1 MLFSTF
7 GKIPTI
13 PNMKVKTWLILFLYS
28 TSISFS
34 QTFRSHQ
41 VALTPTAF
49 PVSTFDKEDY
59 KARLYKKF
67 ANEEKSEALDR
78 YINEEAI
85 GTEYF
90 FSSSEIYTNWP
101 EATDYV
107 KKVFKQAI
115 PKEFNTDEVKI
126 YVVRDPAP
134 NAYCMED
141 GNIAVTVGYFTFM
154 KSEAELAATL
164 CHEFGHYYSNHQ
176 FNDFKKQTNN
186 KGLRSYARGSIIAS
200 VAYANKMSNF
210 RQDQE
215 RQADTFPTNFF
226 TRNGYSP
233 EAIADRFINYK
244 RVNAK
249 YKKLNTY
256 RSQPSYFSTHPSDDE
271 RIRNAQTALKNKNI
285 IGKKYLVD
293 SLGFLALKKRAV
305 DETIYLLFEG
315 LQYDECLEMAYLQY
329 LYYPKDEFYLFY
341 ITECL
346 RRQMKFKEG
355 FDKAFF
361 ITGNYTNLTRS
372 PNDIGKEPVFLKGK
386 NSKKLNA
393 YNYYKSVFP
402 NLKGEI
408 YNLSDVDITAMVA
421 RDLVTNDT
429 LEFLFNEDAFDYF
442 SKKIPEESC
451 IFNLHN
457 LFLDKPVLADCEKNI
472 GNSELENDYNRIIA
486 DYKMLEQNVS
496 DYKKAPVIFFSLLT
510 YTHYASGNKS
520 ITARTYDAVLNQ
532 ELIEQYVRIASEYPN
547 DIIDLDNKFNFR
559 EKQKIINTTT
569 FIEALGL
576 AGFFGKSEVDCDFL
590 SIFPEISNEINK
602 FNYRKLIFLQI
613 TATNVT
619 NPEGERKSKGLFGNM
634 MNAGTEGWGAN
645 IYTVDLLNK
654 KIESSSVGLDIMD
667 IMSSVSSKRDDKIKK
682 ILDACLKAANK

>member
-1 MLFSTF
+1 MKIKPWLVLFLFST
-7 GKIPTI
+7 
-13 PNMKVKTWLILFLYS
+13 V
-28 TSISFS
+28 ISFS

-41 VALTPTAF
+41 VALTPTSY
-49 PVSTFDKEDY
+49 PVSTFDKDDY

-67 ANEEKSEALDR
+67 ANEIKSDALNR
-78 YINEEAI
+78 YIEEEAI

-126 YVVRDPAP
+126 YVVRDPAV

-141 GNIAVTVGYFTFM
+141 GNIKVTVGFLSSI
-154 KSEAELAATL
+154 KSEAELASVL
-164 CHEFGHYYSNHQ
+164 SHEFGHYYSNHQ
-176 FNDFKKQTNN
+176 FNDFKKQTQN
-186 KGLRSYARGSIIAS
+186 KALRSYARGSIIAR

-215 RQADTFPTNFF
+215 RQADTFSNIFF
-226 TRNGYSP
+226 TKNGYAP
-233 EAIADRFINYK
+233 EAIAESFINFK
-244 RVNAK
+244 KITNK
-249 YKKLNTY
+249 YKKLKTY
-256 RSQPSYFSTHPSDDE
+256 RPAPAYFSTHPSDDE
-271 RIRNAQTALKNKNI
+271 RIRKAQEAFKNKNI
-285 IGKKYLVD
+285 SGKKYLVD
-293 SLGFLALKKRAV
+293 SLGFVSLKKRAV

-346 RRQMKFKEG
+346 RRQKKFKQD

-361 ITGNYTNLTRS
+361 ITGNYLNLTRS
-372 PNDIGKEPVFLKGK
+372 TNDIKKEPVFLKGK
-386 NSKKLNA
+386 YSKKLNA
-393 YNYYKSVFP
+393 YNYYASVFA

-408 YNLSDVDITAMVA
+408 YNLSDADIAAMQA

-472 GNSELENDYNRIIA
+472 GNSELENDYNRIIT

-510 YTHYASGNKS
+510 YTHYASGNRS
-520 ITARTYDAVLNQ
+520 ITASTYDAVLNQ

-569 FIEALGL
+569 FIETLGL

-613 TATNVT
+613 VATNVT
-619 NPEGERKSKGLFGNM
+619 NPEGERKSKGLFGGLTNG
-634 MNAGTEGWGAN
+634 GTEGWGAN

-654 KIESSSVGLDIMD
+654 KIESTQVGVDIMNFMNS
-667 IMSSVSSKRDDKIKK
+667 ITMKREEKIKG